1 MLRNRIMNK
10 GDDHIE
16 DYRARA
22 AQCIA
27 VAQTC
32 PDTAG
37 KLALLEMARAW
48 LLLAEQ
54 GVKNAQA
61 SLVDGTPVPLSG
73 DHEHHRAK

>member
-1 MLRNRIMNK
+1 MNN
-10 GDDHIE
+10 GDDHIG

-32 PDTAG
+32 PETAG

-54 GVKNAQA
+54 GVKNGQMA
-61 SLVDGTPVPLSG
+61 LVDGTPIPCRG
-73 DHEHHRAK
+73 DREHRRGK